1 MCIIWVAVLTALIYF
16 EHFKQPALG
25 WSFPYKA
32 TACCSFCHLFHRT
45 SMWTPWTVCS
55 KLLTTSISP
64 LPTASAIPFLCPWSQ
79 KSQLQLC
86 YTKWLLCWDTS
97 CTHLP
102 THREFQGVEI
112 WSRHTSL
119 NRCVLGGHVLHVL
132 LLWEW
137 QDVCVCDFPTET
149 EHFKLFL
156 GLGTDEWLRAPPWAW
171 HWEVVGRHT
180 PSCASTLPSNG
191 QASDSQVNWVLPFC
205 LHCSRS

>member
-32 TACCSFCHLFHRT
+32 TACYSFCHLFHRT

-137 QDVCVCDFPTET
+137 QDVCVWFSYGNWAFQTSPRPWDWWMAQSSS
-149 EHFKLFL
+149 L
-156 GLGTDEWLRAPPWAW
+156 GMALRSGGEA
-171 HWEVVGRHT
+171 HT
-180 PSCASTLPSNG
+180 LLCQHPAI
-191 QASDSQVNWVLPFC
+191 
-205 LHCSRS
+205 